1 MKFRK
6 SANVLKARFKKI
18 KYSEELMK
26 FKKIFFSFVLIK
38 MSFIFSKRAKEISE
52 AKKSNLQVRLEKIY
66 CLEGEGRES
75 GGLRKMKDAGKL
87 LSIKLKG
94 GNPMRK
100 RNIWKKYPGLQLW
113 E

>member
-1 MKFRK
+1 
-6 SANVLKARFKKI
+6 
-18 KYSEELMK
+18 
-26 FKKIFFSFVLIK
+26 
-38 MSFIFSKRAKEISE
+38 MSFIFSRRAKEISE

-66 CLEGEGRES
+66 CLGGEGRES